1 MRYPFKYPVL
11 YGELAMQGKTKK
23 GLADCLHI
31 TLAGLRYKQSM
42 ETDGDFR
49 GEEMRAAAAYL
60 EQPIDY
66 LFSVDNVACNQTN
79 KAACL
84 NIHEK
89 R

>member
-31 TLAGLRYKQSM
+31 TLADLRYEQSM

-60 EQPIDY
+60 EKPIDY
-66 LFSVDNVACNQTN
+66 LFSVGNVERNPAKQ
-79 KAACL
+79 L
-84 NIHEK
+84 V
-89 R
+89 